1 MTESERTEMIQEA
14 RIFAI
19 SAPVILNLLGK
30 RMKVATELMMRDF
43 REGKTDHIA
52 RVAEITLL
60 GDLEREIRQKEAL
73 YLTME
78 KQT

>member
-1 MTESERTEMIQEA
+1 MIQEA

>member
-1 MTESERTEMIQEA
+1 VTESERTEMIQEA

-19 SAPVILNLLGK
+19 SAPVILNLLAK